1 MAAIRKEANGRWTAV
16 VKDGR
21 RYVGAKTFDTK
32 REAQTWAASEQSKLS
47 AGVDLK
53 AGRVRVE
60 TRLATWVR
68 DREGAVAPGTLT
80 VDADLA
86 RVLPRWFM
94 GLSVNAVTEAHVAQ
108 LLVGWSRDDRAHSSV
123 VRYRASLSAFFA
135 DCVRARLTTA
145 SPVAGVRAPRRIDPA
160 VEMQPFTEAEI
171 DLLADEIAKLN
182 ERLADVVVV
191 AAWTGLRWG
200 ELRAL
205 RVGDL
210 IEVPD
215 AMLRV
220 QRSRSEGRDTKSTK
234 SGHSRL
240 VPVADRVKPLLLAM
254 AQAKAPTDL
263 LITTDR
269 GAAIHRTAFMRSTDW
284 RNLGKGRRIHDLRH
298 TAACLWL
305 ARGVPVVTVKTW
317 MGHADIS
324 TTDRYVHHLG
334 TTADRAGLALL
345 NGPGANLGQTSSD
358 GVNRPDAH
366 KLP

>member
-1 MAAIRKEANGRWTAV
+1 MAAIRKESNGRWTAV

-32 REAQTWAASEQSKLS
+32 REAQAWAASEQSKLS

-94 GLSVNAVTEAHVAQ
+94 GLSVNTVTEAHVAQ
-108 LLVGWSRDDRAHSSV
+108 LIVGWSRDNRAHGSV

-135 DCVRARLTTA
+135 DCVRARLTAT
-145 SPVAGVRAPRRIDPA
+145 SPVAGVRAPRRIAPA
-160 VEMQPFTEAEI
+160 VEMRPFTEAEV
-171 DLLADEIAKLN
+171 DVLANDIATLN
-182 ERLADVVVV
+182 QRLADVVLV

-210 IEVPD
+210 IEVPH
-215 AMLRV
+215 ALLRV
-220 QRSRSEGRDTKSTK
+220 RRSQSEGRDTKSPK
-234 SGHSRL
+234 SGRSRL
-240 VPVADRVKPLLLAM
+240 VPVADRIKPQLLAM
-254 AQAKAPTDL
+254 ARGKAPDEL

-269 GAAIHRTAFMRSTDW
+269 GKALHRTAFVRATDW
-284 RNLGKGRRIHDLRH
+284 ATTGRGRRIHDLRH
-298 TAACLWL
+298 TAACLWIE
-305 ARGVPVVTVKTW
+305 RGVSLGTVQTW

-324 TTDRYVHHLG
+324 MTNKYIHHLG
-334 TTADRAGLALL
+334 TTADQAGLALL
-345 NGPGANLGQTSSD
+345 NAPGANLGQTSPEAVNGSD
-358 GVNRPDAH
+358 AQ
-366 KLP
+366 

>member
-1 MAAIRKEANGRWTAV
+1 MAAIRKESNGRWTAV

-32 REAQTWAASEQSKLS
+32 RDAQAWATAEESKLT
-47 AGVDLK
+47 AGVDLR
-53 AGRVRVE
+53 AGRVRVQV
-60 TRLATWVR
+60 RLGEWVR
-68 DREGAVAPGTLT
+68 GREGTVAPGTLT

-86 RVLPRWFM
+86 RVLPRWFL

-108 LLVGWSRDDRAHSSV
+108 LLADWSRTRAHGSM
-123 VRYRASLSAFFA
+123 VRYRASLSTFFA
-135 DCVRARLTTA
+135 HCVRARLVPV
-145 SPVAGVRAPRRIDPA
+145 SPVAGVRAPRRLTPA
-160 VEMQPFTEAEI
+160 VEMHPFTEAEVEVV
-171 DLLADEIAKLN
+171 ASEIALHN
-182 ERLADVVVV
+182 QRLADVVLI

-215 AMLRV
+215 ALLRV
-220 QRSRSEGRDTKSTK
+220 QRSTSEGRETKATK
-234 SGHSRL
+234 SGRSRL
-240 VPVADRVKPLLLAM
+240 VPVSDRIKPLLLAM
-254 AQAKAPTDL
+254 AYEKAPAEL

-269 GAAIHRTAFMRSTDW
+269 GKTLHRTAFLRATSWATTG
-284 RNLGKGRRIHDLRH
+284 RGRRIHDLRH

-305 ARGVPVVTVKTW
+305 ARGVSLGTVMTW

-324 TTDRYVHHLG
+324 VTNRYVHHLG

-345 NGPGANLGQTSSD
+345 NVPGANLGQTSQD
-358 GVNRPDAH
+358 EVNGTDAQ
-366 KLP
+366 